1 MKSAVYLLS
10 RSGAIIAGVLVVLA
24 NLTGVTHAAGNMLAE
39 KPQMGWSSWSFIR
52 QKPTEETIKAQA
64 IAMHMNLQS
73 RGFEYINLDDF
84 WYLDPRTT
92 VDECGRWVCDLGAF
106 PHGMASL
113 AAYIHSLG
121 LKFGIYVT
129 PGIPVAAYNQNT
141 PIEATEYHARDIADT
156 SRFETNYN
164 FGLKAMHYIEYSK
177 PGARQFI
184 YSWARLFASWGV
196 DYLKIDGV
204 GVADI
209 EDIEVWSE
217 ALQLSGRP
225 IHLAL
230 SNSLN
235 LNYGDTWRKNANSWR
250 ISGDVEAYLGT
261 SSYPLTDWKKV
272 LSHFQIA
279 SQWTHFPGSGGWN
292 DLDSLEIGNG
302 CDDGTNGGNLRE
314 NLFTENQ
321 RQSLMTYWCIAAA
334 PLLLG
339 TDLTADLDSYDY
351 RLLRN
356 DEIIA
361 IDQAGL
367 PAAPVVD
374 YLNSDPTG
382 NSPETWRSKQPDD
395 TYAVVLTN
403 PSDTAQNGTLDWA
416 IFGVI
421 GDVMIRDLWS
431 NSNLVANPSLHAGY
445 KFSSPVTVAL
455 EPYQSKFFKITPL
468 APVTQYLAD
477 AKTNRVSKST
487 ALVPRNSATDR
498 LAVSFVGNGGSMTFE
513 NVFAPRPG
521 TYPVSF
527 LYFNSDANRPVN
539 IQVNDDTAVMVT
551 FPKTGP
557 FSTLGTLTQQL
568 NLMQGDNRITVF
580 APGNTYAPDIDSI
593 VVAARTRQ
601 YLADAAQLNGPT
613 MKIISSSICT
623 NGHCVTGIDNA
634 NALKFTDVIA
644 AQSGIHSIAILY
656 LSHGTRSAD
665 LTVNNE
671 GTTHVEFPATST
683 SPKDDPVVGAVVV
696 KLSLLEGP
704 NTIAISNGKGS
715 TPDLDSIIVAD

>member
-1 MKSAVYLLS
+1 MQSVFYLLS
-10 RSGAIIAGVLVVLA
+10 RSGAILGGILAVLTNITNVA
-24 NLTGVTHAAGNMLAE
+24 NAAGNRPAE

-64 IAMHMNLQS
+64 IAMHLNLQS
-73 RGFEYINLDDF
+73 HGFEYVNLDDF

-92 VDECGRWVCDLGAF
+92 VDEYGRWVCDPGAF

-164 FGLKAMHYIEYSK
+164 FGLKAMYYIDYSK
-177 PGARQFI
+177 PGSRQFI
-184 YSWARLFASWGV
+184 SSWARLFASWGV

-217 ALQLSGRP
+217 ALKLSSRP

-250 ISGDVEAYLGT
+250 ISGDVETYLGT

-279 SQWTHFPGSGGWN
+279 SQWTHFAGPGGWN

-302 CDDGTNGGNLRE
+302 SDDGTNGGNSRE
-314 NLFTENQ
+314 SLFTENQ
-321 RQSLMTYWCIAAA
+321 RQTLMTYWCIAAA

-339 TDLTADLDSYDY
+339 TDLTANLDGYDY

-367 PAAPVVD
+367 PGAPVVD

-382 NSPETWRSKQPDD
+382 NAPEIWRSKQPDG

-403 PSDTAQNGTLDWA
+403 PSGTAQSGTVDWA
-416 IFGVI
+416 VFGVI
-421 GDVMIRDLWS
+421 GDVMIRDLWGRA
-431 NSNLVANPSLHAGY
+431 NLVASPGLHGGY

-455 EPYQSKFFKITPL
+455 EPYQSKFFKITPM

-477 AKTNRVSKST
+477 AKTNRISKST
-487 ALVPRNSATDR
+487 ALVPRNTATDR
-498 LAVSFVGNGGSMTFE
+498 LAVSFVGNGGSITFE
-513 NVFAPRPG
+513 NIFAPRPG
-521 TYPVSF
+521 TYPVGF

-539 IQVNDDTAVMVT
+539 IQVNDDAGVSVT

-557 FSTLGTLTQQL
+557 FSSLGTLTQHL
-568 NLMQGDNRITVF
+568 NLVPGNNRITIS
-580 APGNTYAPDIDSI
+580 APGNMYVPDIDSI
-593 VVAARTRQ
+593 VVAAQTTQ

-613 MKIISSSICT
+613 IKIISSSNCT
-623 NGHCVTGIDNA
+623 NGHCVTGIDASNT
-634 NALKFTDVIA
+634 LTFTDVIA
-644 AQSGIHSIAILY
+644 ARSGIHSITILY

-665 LTVNNE
+665 LTVND
-671 GTTHVEFPATST
+671 GATTHVEFPSTST
-683 SPKDDPVVGAVVV
+683 NPKDDPVVGTMVVQ
-696 KLSLLEGP
+696 LSLLEGP
-704 NTIAISNGKGS
+704 NTIVISNAKGP
-715 TPDLDSIIVAD
+715 TPDLDSIILAH